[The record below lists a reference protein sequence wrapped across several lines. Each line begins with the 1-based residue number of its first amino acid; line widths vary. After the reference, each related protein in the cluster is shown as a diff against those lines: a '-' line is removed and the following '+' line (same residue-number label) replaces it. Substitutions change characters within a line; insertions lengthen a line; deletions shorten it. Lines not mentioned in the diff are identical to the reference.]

1 MTIKEAVKGN
11 GTTLGI
17 MVCSG
22 MIKKAESMLMADE
35 KVEFACVYNVY
46 NVPNNSN
53 LEVNVGLKVKN
64 RTAGVTVLT
73 NKRVFFCSSI
83 LGNVECK
90 QIRIQDIQ
98 SADYKSLLGMATIRI
113 KGITDMIIIEA
124 TKKTAEEMINKIN
137 QIQERTNN
145 PIKIEEI
152 SIADEILKFKELLEQ
167 GIITQDE
174 FERKKKQ
181 LLG

>member
-83 LGNVECK
+83 LG
-90 QIRIQDIQ
+90 
-98 SADYKSLLGMATIRI
+98 M
-113 KGITDMIIIEA
+113 
-124 TKKTAEEMINKIN
+124 
-137 QIQERTNN
+137 
-145 PIKIEEI
+145 
-152 SIADEILKFKELLEQ
+152 
-167 GIITQDE
+167 
-174 FERKKKQ
+174 
-181 LLG
+181 